1 MQDSVLK
8 LNCNY
13 FEIIADCRM
22 LSTPTSEGI
31 RNILKQC
38 KAKYFFSPPL
48 YYLLYMHSTTPYLN
62 MKIPTSF
69 MLKKVFLT
77 VYSLFLS
84 MILNH
89 ASRHF
94 QLHWIPRH
102 TSSYLVTIV
111 VSIII
116 HQFASMLCCLA
127 KSLFLNY

>member
-8 LNCNY
+8 LSCNH
-13 FEIIADCRM
+13 FEIIAECRM

-84 MILNH
+84 MMILNH

-94 QLHWIPRH
+94 QLH
-102 TSSYLVTIV
+102 
-111 VSIII
+111 
-116 HQFASMLCCLA
+116 
-127 KSLFLNY
+127 